1 MHDVYSHPVSSGG
14 RIPELPTAHPERG
27 LVAPLLRPDVAF
39 GDARRLSRKEADMHS
54 MTRRRSIA
62 VVAIVAAGCS
72 GAAPADGT
80 AAVHGSPGPSAT
92 AHTDQLDVHLGAG
105 DTCTGDFTADWRPS
119 DELRLSDVRA
129 GDLVDR
135 GRWGL
140 KPLQRIE

>member
-1 MHDVYSHPVSSGG
+1 
-14 RIPELPTAHPERG
+14 
-27 LVAPLLRPDVAF
+27 
-39 GDARRLSRKEADMHS
+39 MHS

-105 DTCTGDFTADWRPS
+105 DTCTGDFTAEWRPS

-135 GRWGL
+135 VRWGL